1 MVELEQLRYVRL
13 KPNDIAHAADF
24 AVRVLGLEPIDRT
37 PDVATFRS
45 DHRDHTLAFEKD
57 RHSVQAVGLEVRYS
71 SDLDASQNALSR
83 LGLSAGRG
91 SADDCVLRKVKDMV
105 WFTDFSG
112 NRIELVVRPLNTGWR
127 YFPSRDAG
135 IRGLSDVLIR
145 STNIEKDLSIWT
157 GVFGAEVRDW
167 AGDAAYLG
175 FDDAHHRI
183 ALFPADR
190 PGILAVEYSVED
202 VNLLM
207 RNHYVL
213 RDLQVPVV
221 HGPGRRPASDQ
232 LFLTFAGPADVL
244 FSFVAEGA
252 SIGPAH
258 RARQFP
264 AGPEGLCGWGSDC
277 RVKEFNAV
285 SNGRSM

>member
-1 MVELEQLRYVRL
+1 MVELEQLRFVRL
-13 KPNDIAHAADF
+13 KPDDLAQAADF
-24 AVRVLGLEPIDRT
+24 ATRVLGLEPVDRT
-37 PDVATFRS
+37 PETATFRS
-45 DHRDHTLAFEKD
+45 DYRDYTLAFSQD
-57 RHSVQAVGLEVRYS
+57 RVPSVGFEVRYS
-71 SDLDASQNALSR
+71 SDLDAAQKALGD
-83 LGLSAGRG
+83 LGLTTGRG
-91 SADDCVLRKVKDMV
+91 SAEDCALRKIKDMV

-112 NRIELVVRPLNTGWR
+112 NRFELVVRPLNTGWR

-145 STNIEKDLSIWT
+145 STNVEKDLTIWT
-157 GVFGAEVRDW
+157 GMFNAKVRDW

-175 FDDAHHRI
+175 FDDAHHRL
-183 ALFPADR
+183 AFFPAER
-190 PGILAVEYSVED
+190 PGILAVEYAVED

-252 SIGPAH
+252 NISPAH
-258 RARQFP
+258 RPRQFP

-277 RVKEFNAV
+277 RVNEFNTLAK
-285 SNGRSM
+285 GRDR

>member
-1 MVELEQLRYVRL
+1 MVELEQLRFVRL
-13 KPNDIAHAADF
+13 RPADLAQAADF
-24 AVRVLGLEPIDRT
+24 ATRVLGLEPVDRT
-37 PDVATFRS
+37 PETATFRS
-45 DHRDHTLAFEKD
+45 DYRDYTLAFSQD
-57 RHSVQAVGLEVRYS
+57 RMPSVGFEVRYS
-71 SDLDASQNALSR
+71 SDLDAAQKALGQF
-83 LGLSAGRG
+83 GLSTGRG
-91 SADDCVLRKVKDMV
+91 SAEDCALRKVKDML

-112 NRIELVVRPLNTGWR
+112 NRFELVVRPLNTGWR

-135 IRGLSDVLIR
+135 IRGLADVLIR
-145 STNIEKDLSIWT
+145 STNVEKDLSIWT
-157 GVFGAEVRDW
+157 GVFNAKVRDW

-175 FDDAHHRI
+175 FDDAHHRL
-183 ALFPADR
+183 AFFPAER
-190 PGILAVEYSVED
+190 PGILAVEYAVED

-252 SIGPAH
+252 TISPAH
-258 RARQFP
+258 RSRQFP

-277 RVKEFNAV
+277 RVNEFNTLAK
-285 SNGRSM
+285 GRDR

>member
-1 MVELEQLRYVRL
+1 MVELEQLRFVRL
-13 KPNDIAHAADF
+13 KPADLAQAADF
-24 AVRVLGLEPIDRT
+24 ATRVLGLEPVNRT
-37 PDVATFRS
+37 PETATFRS
-45 DHRDHTLAFEKD
+45 DYRDYTLAFSQD
-57 RHSVQAVGLEVRYS
+57 RVPSVGFEVRYS
-71 SDLDASQNALSR
+71 SDLDAAQKALGQF
-83 LGLSAGRG
+83 GLSTGRG
-91 SADDCVLRKVKDMV
+91 SAEDCALRKVKDML

-112 NRIELVVRPLNTGWR
+112 NRFELVVRPLNTGWR

-135 IRGLSDVLIR
+135 IRGLADVLIR
-145 STNIEKDLSIWT
+145 STNVEKDLSIWT
-157 GVFGAEVRDW
+157 GVFNAKVRDW

-175 FDDAHHRI
+175 FDDAHHRL
-183 ALFPADR
+183 AFFPAER
-190 PGILAVEYSVED
+190 PGILAVEYAVED

-252 SIGPAH
+252 TMGPAH
-258 RARQFP
+258 RPRQFP

-277 RVKEFNAV
+277 RVNEFNTLAK
-285 SNGRSM
+285 GRDR

>member
-1 MVELEQLRYVRL
+1 MVELEQLRFVRL
-13 KPNDIAHAADF
+13 RPDDLAQAADF
-24 AVRVLGLEPIDRT
+24 AIRVLGLEPVDRT
-37 PDVATFRS
+37 PEIATFRS
-45 DHRDHTLAFEKD
+45 DYRDYTLSFGQGPALMP
-57 RHSVQAVGLEVRYS
+57 SVGLEVRYS
-71 SDLDASQNALSR
+71 SGLDAAEKALGQ
-83 LGLSAGRG
+83 LGLPTGRG
-91 SADDCVLRKVKDMV
+91 SAEDCALRKVKDMV

-112 NRIELVVRPLNTGWR
+112 NRFELVVRPLNTGWR

-135 IRGLSDVLIR
+135 IRGLADVLIR
-145 STNIEKDLSIWT
+145 STDVEKDLTIWT
-157 GVFGAEVRDW
+157 NVFDAKVRDW

-183 ALFPADR
+183 AFFPAER
-190 PGILAVEYSVED
+190 PGILAVEYAVED

-252 SIGPAH
+252 NISPTH
-258 RARQFP
+258 RPRQFP
-264 AGPEGLCGWGSDC
+264 AGPKGLCGWGSDC
-277 RVKEFNAV
+277 RVKEFNALA
-285 SNGRSM
+285 NGQTL